1 MAAKTP
7 IRMGSLLLGPR
18 KVNRGREYFSSPN
31 SNDPRKSASTPARLS
46 KGSRNRRIE
55 RRPFSATIC
64 VMKLLSMRLALII
77 RKVSGLH
84 KRGLRCRLE
93 LTGIGDEVESCRL
106 KRTQVTHA
114 DTFCRSNR

>member
-18 KVNRGREYFSSPN
+18 KVNRGREYFSSPT
-31 SNDPRKSASTPARLS
+31 SNGSRKSTWTPVRLS

-55 RRPFSATIC
+55 RRPFSVTIC

-77 RKVSGLH
+77 GKVFGLH

-106 KRTQVTHA
+106 KNNQA
-114 DTFCRSNR
+114 PNE